1 MKKFALLMVFVL
13 AVAAGA
19 FAGNKVELKS
29 GDKSSFAQAVEGN
42 VEIDDHTAMIDRVD
56 KTADVYYS
64 EKSKEEYDKFV
75 DDVDRGHESFI
86 TYFNENKAKKAASVK
101 LSLADNAAADYVLK
115 VKVDKMNVG
124 NAGGVAW
131 GMNRKAGGVQIEG
144 TMQLVDNRTGSV
156 VCEFAFS
163 EVKGMMAPVFRA
175 RVISVYRYL
184 ADELLKAV
192 K

>member
-1 MKKFALLMVFVL
+1 MVFAL
-13 AVAAGA
+13 AVVAGA

-29 GDKSSFAQAVEGN
+29 GDKSIFAQAVDVN
-42 VEIDDHTAMIDRVD
+42 VVIDDHTTMIDRVD

-75 DDVDRGHESFI
+75 EDVDRGHESFI
-86 TYFNENKAKKAASVK
+86 TYFNENKAKKAGNVK
-101 LSLADNAAADYVLK
+101 LSLSGNAAADYVLN

-144 TMQLVDNRTGSV
+144 SMQLVDNRTGNV
-156 VCEFAFS
+156 VCEFTFK